1 MRSIKKPKRLFKKPK
16 RVQVSTC
23 KSLSIRTI
31 FYGRK
36 NTKNRLKNMSPKWMM
51 FKNISRDNSRRRP
64 CSSMPRAMS

>member
-31 FYGRK
+31 FYGRR

-64 CSSMPRAMS
+64 CSLMPRAMS